1 MSRHLVIKTLV
12 CVFQFSLACVLVLFH
27 LNGLLA
33 PAIGPRLLQVWEP
46 SIEHNCGDDGGD
58 ELCGGRRWGC
68 TSVDAPHLL

>member
-1 MSRHLVIKTLV
+1 MR
-12 CVFQFSLACVLVLFH
+12 CVRVLSH

-46 SIEHNCGDDGGD
+46 SIEHNCGDDGDG

-68 TSVDAPHLL
+68 NPGKRLNSSDLFDLEITHLRHML